1 MRLSTEPSPALAFLD
16 AGPLI
21 ALADRGD
28 PRHEASRAYFAR
40 AGSRLVTH
48 VGVLAEVVTFVRY
61 RFGHPAARRIGDG
74 VRAGLGVDLLPIDL
88 ADEREG
94 WRWFLRYRDQRF
106 SLVDCWSFAIMER
119 LGIREVVTF
128 DHHFAVAGFNPVL
141 PVAT

>member
-1 MRLSTEPSPALAFLD
+1 MASDPGIALLD

-28 PRHEASRAYFAR
+28 PRHRVCRAYFADVNV
-40 AGSRLVTH
+40 RLVTH

-61 RFGHPAARRIGDG
+61 RFGHSPAKRIGQA
-74 VRAGLGVDLLPIDL
+74 VRSGRSVELLPVDL

-94 WRWFLRYRDQRF
+94 WRWFLKYRDQAF

-119 LGIREVVTF
+119 LGIRHAVTF
-128 DHHFAVAGFNPVL
+128 DHHFVVAGFTPLL
-141 PVAT
+141 PATI